1 MALAGGRDAFRAL
14 INTPPTHTGPWLDE
28 VRYPDVL
35 VASCHADAAG
45 GLHAVLYSGHDTD
58 CDATRDLT
66 EHSVVVGGLRPHAL
80 YRVEGARV
88 AHLCAG
94 SQGRARLRVPISGR
108 TTLRLEL
115 ACQVHA

>member
-1 MALAGGRDAFRAL
+1 L
-14 INTPPTHTGPWLDE
+14 IHTPPTHTGPWLDD

-45 GLHAVLYSGHDTD
+45 GLNAVLYPGRETSGHANNTP
-58 CDATRDLT
+58 T
-66 EHSVVVGGLRPHAL
+66 EHSVVVGGLCPHAL
-80 YRVEGARV
+80 YKVKGARV
-88 AHLCAG
+88 THICSG
-94 SQGRARLRVPISGR
+94 SQGRARLRVPLCGR